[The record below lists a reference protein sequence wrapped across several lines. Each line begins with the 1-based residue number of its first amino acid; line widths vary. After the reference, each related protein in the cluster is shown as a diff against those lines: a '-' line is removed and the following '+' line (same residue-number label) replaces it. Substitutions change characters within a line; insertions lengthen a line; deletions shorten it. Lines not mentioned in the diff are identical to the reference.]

1 MSEVVFDY
9 LQNKMHINDWSSIQ
23 SLFDKL
29 NKQLDKS
36 VKTDES
42 VGAPRPYV
50 RLLHE
55 LDNFVARSW
64 DDKSARKK
72 MSTTNSRA
80 LTTMRQR
87 VKKHNAGFEK
97 ELAAFRAHPVSSSDD
112 EPEGTCCS
120 SGARL

>member
-1 MSEVVFDY
+1 
-9 LQNKMHINDWSSIQ
+9 MHINDWSSIQ

-29 NKQLDKS
+29 NKQLDKT
-36 VKTDES
+36 VKTEGS
-42 VGAPRPYV
+42 QGVPRPYI

-55 LDNFVARSW
+55 LDEYIGKSW

-87 VKKHNAGFEK
+87 LKKHNAGYQDA
-97 ELAAFRAHPVSSSDD
+97 LMAFRAHPVSSEDD
-112 EPEGTCCS
+112 LEGASCS
-120 SGARL
+120 SYLLIF